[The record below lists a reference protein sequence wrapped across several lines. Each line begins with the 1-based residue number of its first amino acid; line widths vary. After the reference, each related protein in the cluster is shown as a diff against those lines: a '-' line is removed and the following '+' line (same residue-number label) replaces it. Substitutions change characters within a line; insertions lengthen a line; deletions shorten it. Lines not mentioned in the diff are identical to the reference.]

1 MRRAARPPTRLRES
15 ERVGNTFAAAFTKG
29 REFFDSP
36 PDLVLNCA
44 AAVGEQNWER
54 MYDVNIVS
62 CEAVIVT
69 LMDGVTNR
77 AGHCCNRSDES
88 DSELTNVQL
97 ELK

>member
-1 MRRAARPPTRLRES
+1 MRRAAWPPTRLRES
-15 ERVGNTFAAAFTKG
+15 ERVGNTFAAAFTKC

-62 CEAVIVT
+62 CEPVIRDI
-69 LMDGVTNR
+69 DGWGDQQGR
-77 AGHCCNRSDES
+77 P
-88 DSELTNVQL
+88 L
-97 ELK
+97 LKQIG